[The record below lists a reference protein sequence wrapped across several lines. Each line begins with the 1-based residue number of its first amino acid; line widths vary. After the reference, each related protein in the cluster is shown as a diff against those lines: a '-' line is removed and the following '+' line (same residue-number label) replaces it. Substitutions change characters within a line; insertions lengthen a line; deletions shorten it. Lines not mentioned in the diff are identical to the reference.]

1 MHQQVAYV
9 INDKQSELTFQK
21 LVSGSIFSSISI
33 LFIVLISSILNSD
46 YDFIYLQYNSTL
58 WSLSDSKN
66 RHVMS

>member
-21 LVSGSIFSSISI
+21 LVSGSIFSSTI

-46 YDFIYLQYNSTL
+46 YGFIYLL
-58 WSLSDSKN
+58 
-66 RHVMS
+66 